1 MAAPAPAIATTRP
14 GPDPKSAGK
23 PEAKPEARSGPK
35 SPPKPDTGSEKKP
48 GATEW
53 IMPIAAVGLIFVML
67 IPLPTLL
74 LDLLLALSIA
84 VSVLVLLS
92 AIQILRPSQFSVFP
106 SLILLLTLFRLS
118 LNLASSR
125 RILLHGNEGVAAA
138 GHVIEAFGQFVVG
151 GNYVVGFVLFVALI
165 AIQYLVVAHGAV
177 RTAEVTARF
186 TLDAMPGKQMAI
198 DADLNAGLINEG
210 QARERRQQIA
220 RDAEFYGAMDGAARF
235 SQRDS
240 IATIL
245 ITAIN
250 IIAGF
255 LIGVFQLD
263 IPFREALKTY
273 TVLTVGDGLVTMI
286 PSLLVSMAGGMV
298 VTRATSDATLSA
310 DMGRQ
315 VLSRRIPLWV
325 AAGVMLALAA
335 IPGLPKVSFL
345 LLSVGMAFLA
355 WRAPKLAAEAAL
367 APLGD
372 KKAGKDKPGEKE
384 KDKES
389 VEDLLKLDE
398 LSLEVGYGLVP
409 LVDQNQGGQLLARV
423 RALRQNL
430 AQQLGFIVPPVHI
443 TDNVRLKPREYV
455 IALRGVEIA
464 RWEMYQDQLMAISS
478 EGTPRPLAGVPTK
491 EPAFGVAALW
501 IPPALQNQ
509 ALASGYAV
517 VDQTSVL
524 ATHLAEVVKQHAYEL
539 LSRQEVKRLLDRL
552 AEGQPKLVEE
562 LVPKVLSLGEVQKVL
577 QQLLREQVSIRDLT
591 TILEALLDTAPA
603 NKQPVLLVEVARQAL
618 GRALVRPLLSEG
630 GGLRVVTLDHAL
642 EEELARAFGGAAI
655 PVSSAGMQPPFAR
668 RILEGLRRV
677 AGEQVVVA
685 TPVVLCPSPARYHLK
700 RLLEPFLPKVVV
712 LSPLEVPALVEVQ
725 SVGVLR

>member
-1 MAAPAPAIATTRP
+1 MAAAASASPATAA
-14 GPDPKSAGK
+14 PKNRGV
-23 PEAKPEARSGPK
+23 
-35 SPPKPDTGSEKKP
+35 
-48 GATEW
+48 EW

-67 IPLPTLL
+67 VPVPGIL
-74 LDLLLALSIA
+74 LDVLLALSITA
-84 VSVLVLLS
+84 SVLVLLS

-106 SLILLLTLFRLS
+106 SLLLLLTLFRLS

-125 RILLHGNEGVAAA
+125 RILLHGNEGAAAA
-138 GHVIEAFGQFVVG
+138 GHVIEAFGSFVVG
-151 GNYVVGFVLFVALI
+151 GNYVVGFVIFIALI
-165 AIQYLVVAHGAV
+165 AIQYIVVAHGAV

-198 DADLNAGLINEG
+198 DADLNAGLINET
-210 QARERRQQIA
+210 QARARREQVA

-235 SQRDS
+235 NQRDA

-263 IPFREALKTY
+263 IPFREALRTY

-298 VTRATSDATLSA
+298 VTRAASDATLSV
-310 DMGRQ
+310 DVGRQ
-315 VLSRRIPLWV
+315 VLSRRRPLII
-325 AAGVMLALAA
+325 ASGVMLSLAA
-335 IPGLPKVSFL
+335 IPGLPKFSFL
-345 LLSVGMAFLA
+345 LLAAGTGFLA
-355 WRAPKLAAEAAL
+355 WRAPKLSAEAA
-367 APLGD
+367 APLAGAVGAE
-372 KKAGKDKPGEKE
+372 KKAASKD
-384 KDKES
+384 S

-409 LVDQNQGGQLLARV
+409 IVDQNQGGQLLARV
-423 RALRQNL
+423 KALRQNL

-443 TDNVRLKPREYV
+443 TDNVRLKPKEYV

-464 RWEMYQDQLMAISS
+464 RWEMHQDHLMAISS
-478 EGTPRPLAGVPTK
+478 EGSPRPLAGTPTK

-501 IPPALQNQ
+501 IPAALQNQ

-524 ATHLAEVVKQHAYEL
+524 ATHLAEVVKQHAHEL

-552 AEGQPKLVEE
+552 SESHPKLVEE
-562 LVPKVLSLGEVQKVL
+562 LVPKILSLGEVQKVL
-577 QQLLREQVSIRDLT
+577 QQLLREQVSVRDLPA
-591 TILEALLDTAPA
+591 ILETLLDTTPA
-603 NKQPVLLVEVARQAL
+603 TKNPVLLVEAARQSL
-618 GRALVRPLLSEG
+618 GRALVRPFLSDS
-630 GGLRVVTLDHAL
+630 GGLRVVTLDHGL
-642 EEELARAFGGAAI
+642 EEELGRAFGGPAA
-655 PVSSAGMQPPFAR
+655 SAGAASLQPPIAR
-668 RILEGLRRV
+668 RILDGLRRL
-677 AGEQVVVA
+677 AGEQINVA
-685 TPVVLCPSPARYHLK
+685 SPVLLCATPARYHLK

-712 LSPLEVPALVEVQ
+712 LSPLEIPPVVEVQ
-725 SVGVLR
+725 SVGVVP